1 LAASRAAQ
9 DLRCRQEAES
19 DEMELAPEMT
29 GVDFESCSVV
39 DFGKFFE
46 QEERADEHGAGL
58 WTGEA
63 RCNA

>member
-9 DLRCRQEAES
+9 DLWSRQAES
-19 DEMELAPEMT
+19 DEVELIPEMT
-29 GVDFESCSVV
+29 GVDFESCSV
-39 DFGKFFE
+39 DFGKWLE
-46 QEERADEHGAGL
+46 QNERVDEHSAGL